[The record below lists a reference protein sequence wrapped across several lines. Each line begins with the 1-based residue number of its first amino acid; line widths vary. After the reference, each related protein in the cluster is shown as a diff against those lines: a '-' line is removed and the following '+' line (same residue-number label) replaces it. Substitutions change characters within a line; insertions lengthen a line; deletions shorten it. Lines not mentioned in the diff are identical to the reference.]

1 MKRDGWFYMW
11 LAAVVVLGLLL
22 VFGDADAAD
31 EVPVDAPEALI
42 KPIEKPKPK
51 EDTLRVEKV
60 SRALSDQTM
69 KRDQLLAYLA
79 SKRSYAERGGCEA
92 DGFLSCQGEGA
103 RIEGSPAK
111 TDEGRYR
118 PRPGTIRDYH
128 E

>member
-1 MKRDGWFYMW
+1 MIYMFFGM
-11 LAAVVVLGLLL
+11 VVLVFNLLFWL
-22 VFGDADAAD
+22 FAPSANAD
-31 EVPVDAPEALI
+31 EVPLDVPEVPVKVVA
-42 KPIEKPKPK
+42 KPKPK
-51 EDTLRVEKV
+51 EETLRVEKV

-92 DGFLSCQGEGA
+92 DGFLTCQGQGA
-103 RIEGSPAK
+103 RIEGSPSK